1 MSDEDREG
9 ESTNPVLRCQEDV
22 DSQNAEDDR
31 EIYVIME
38 DKRQEF
44 CGNSSLPRCAIADL
58 KAWWKKSAQL
68 EHLRDPETGMLLDA
82 AAQGKVKK
90 PKKKLTGEELFKTDP
105 TLFQIGAD
113 GQAVKMDDVDI
124 ELEHAFAAFEG
135 TKKEAAISAKKGTE
149 GDEGEVEGGEGVD
162 DDDGEEG
169 IVQEE
174 EFQAGRTWGNMEI
187 EEDIDEV
194 EDDDEEEEE
203 KEDKQP
209 PSPAPAK
216 FNPSPRAKAKVDM
229 AAIGAAVDDLPD
241 NLDELDDD

>member
-1 MSDEDREG
+1 MG
-9 ESTNPVLRCQEDV
+9 
-22 DSQNAEDDR
+22 
-31 EIYVIME
+31 
-38 DKRQEF
+38 
-44 CGNSSLPRCAIADL
+44 
-58 KAWWKKSAQL
+58 
-68 EHLRDPETGMLLDA
+68 
-82 AAQGKVKK
+82 
-90 PKKKLTGEELFKTDP
+90 TGEELFKTDP

-149 GDEGEVEGGEGVD
+149 
-162 DDDGEEG
+162 GEEG